1 MLIFGLDIALEDGG
15 DDIVPPPEQPSSICF
30 SFDDSADDCRR
41 PRERSMLLTEIKN
54 SICRGDTN
62 IVLQRSY
69 YGGQRL
75 GAVVDGSTSPRD
87 GGMAG
92 GVSSLWVSGQEEQH
106 NTIYILILT

>member
-62 IVLQRSY
+62 IVLWIGRSY

-87 GGMAG
+87 GGRCLLFG
-92 GVSSLWVSGQEEQH
+92 FLDWR
-106 NTIYILILT
+106 NNITPYIS

>member
-92 GVSSLWVSGQEEQH
+92 WREGCLLFGFLDRR
-106 NTIYILILT
+106 NNITPYIS